1 MHLASG
7 MRLGQ
12 YEIVDRL
19 GAGGMGEVYRA
30 RDTRLGRD
38 VAVKALSGELSADP
52 QRLSRFEAE
61 ARAASAL
68 NHPNIVTIHE
78 VGREA
83 ETPFI
88 VMELVDGRTLRDVLY
103 SGPLSPRRAV
113 ALAAQLADALARA
126 HEAGIVHRDLKPENV
141 MVTRDGLT
149 KILDFG
155 LAKVDQREGENGAD
169 RRDRTVTE
177 EAREGAVVGTS
188 GYMSPEQ
195 ASGQPVD
202 FRSDQFAF
210 GSVFY
215 EMLTGKR
222 AFQGPSRAE
231 TLAAIIRDEPEPL
244 ATIAPRVPVALRWIV
259 DRCVAKLPEER
270 YASTRDLARDL
281 QSARDHFSQIDGEAS
296 PLAPAGHGRRRFWL
310 SAGIALA
317 VAALVASAY
326 LFGSAARAR
335 DLPSFRRLTFQD
347 GTVWT
352 ARVAPDGQT
361 IVYGAAWN
369 GAPIQIYSTRPEIPE
384 SVPASL
390 PPANVLAISPAGE
403 MAISLGAR
411 PNGPFLTAG
420 TLARSTLAGGG
431 AREILESVQAA
442 DWTADGSNL
451 VVLRSVGGRS
461 RIEFP
466 MGKTVVEV
474 PSGYLSHPRVS
485 PGGDLVAYLEHPMRG
500 DDGGLLA
507 VVDRNGTRRVLSAG
521 WVTVRGLAWS
531 PDGREVWFTAAA
543 GGGSRALHAV
553 TLSGR
558 RRLVLRAPGALT
570 LQDISREGRVL
581 LAREGSKE
589 GIVGLPPGSDRE
601 RDLSW
606 HDWSRPVDLTAD
618 GTAVLFDETGEGGG
632 SGYAVYLRTTD
643 GSAAVRLGDGHALA
657 LSPDRKWALSTP
669 HRTPAELVLLPTG
682 AGEPRR
688 IQTGHFTNILRAA
701 WSPGGESLLVSAS
714 EPGHGPRLYVQSA
727 RGGATRAFTPE
738 GVGAAWAVSPDGA
751 HVAAAD
757 ADLRLMLY
765 DVAAGVEARPIPG
778 TEPGDVPIRF
788 TPDGRALY
796 VLVRSDGARA
806 EIMRVDIK
814 TGDREPWKEIVPADP
829 IGVFGVPRVL
839 LSADGQS
846 YVYSFVRMLDE
857 LYLVDGLR

>member
-1 MHLASG
+1 MQLASG
-7 MRLGQ
+7 TRLGQ

-38 VAVKALSGELSADP
+38 VAVKALSGEMSGDP
-52 QRLSRFEAE
+52 QRLTRFEAE
-61 ARAASAL
+61 ARSASAL

-78 VGREA
+78 VGREGD
-83 ETPFI
+83 TPFI
-88 VMELVDGRTLRDVLY
+88 VMELVDGRTLRDLLY
-103 SGPLSPRRAV
+103 SGPLPPRRAV

-126 HEAGIVHRDLKPENV
+126 HEAGIVHRDIKPENV
-141 MVTRDGLT
+141 MVTRDGLA

-155 LAKVDQREGENGAD
+155 LAKVDQLEGNSGD
-169 RRDRTVTE
+169 RRDATVTE

-202 FRSDQFAF
+202 FRSDQFSF

-222 AFQGPSRAE
+222 AFHGPTRAE
-231 TLAAIIRDEPEPL
+231 TLAAIIRDEPEPIG
-244 ATIAPRVPVALRWIV
+244 AIAPRAPVALRWIV
-259 DRCVAKLPEER
+259 ERCLAKLREER

-281 QSARDHFSQIDGEAS
+281 QGARDHFSQIDGEAS
-296 PLAPAGHGRRRFWL
+296 PLVPAGRDRRRLWL
-310 SAGIALA
+310 SAGVALA
-317 VAALVASAY
+317 VAALVASAF
-326 LFGSAARAR
+326 LIGAAARAR
-335 DLPSFRRLTFQD
+335 ALPSFRRLTFRD

-384 SVPASL
+384 SMPLTL
-390 PPANVLAISPAGE
+390 PPANVLAISAAGE

-411 PNGPFLTAG
+411 PAGAFLTTG

-442 DWTADGSNL
+442 DWAADGTNL
-451 VVLRSVGGRS
+451 VVMRSLNGRS

-474 PSGYLSHPRVS
+474 ASGYLSHPRVS
-485 PGGDLVAYLEHPMRG
+485 PDGALVAYLEHPMRG
-500 DDGGLLA
+500 DDGGLVA

-521 WVTVRGLAWS
+521 WITVRGLAWS

-543 GGGSRALHAV
+543 GGAARALHAV
-553 TLSGR
+553 DLSGR

-570 LQDISREGRVL
+570 LHDISQERRVL
-581 LAREGSKE
+581 LARESSRE
-589 GIVGLPPGSDRE
+589 GIVGRPPGSDRE

-657 LSPDRKWALSTP
+657 LSPDGKWALATP

-688 IQTGHFTNILRAA
+688 IPTGNFANILRAA
-701 WSPGGESLLVSAS
+701 WSPGDESLIVAAN
-714 EPGHGPRLYVQSA
+714 EPGRGTRLYVQSVEG
-727 RGGATRAFTPE
+727 RNVRAFTPE
-738 GVGAAWAVSPDGA
+738 GTGSAWAVTPDGA
-751 HVAAAD
+751 RVAAGD
-757 ADLRLMLY
+757 AGGRLMLY
-765 DVAAGVEARPIPG
+765 EVAGGVEPSPIPG
-778 TEPGDVPIRF
+778 TEPGDVPVRF

-796 VLVRSDGARA
+796 VLVRGEGARA
-806 EIMRVDIK
+806 EIHRVDVT
-814 TGDREPWKEIVPADP
+814 TGDREPWKEIQPDDP
-829 IGVFGVPRVL
+829 IGVFGVPRVF

-846 YVYSFVRMLDE
+846 YVYSFVRLLDE
-857 LYLVDGLR
+857 LFLVDGLR